1 MKEWITTKQEGND
14 LIILIEPAS
23 KYDETYYTTQKQ
35 DDYCRLLRQQLDI
48 YRDYSNNAWR
58 NHIRKYNMSALIDF
72 LKNFKDRE
80 KYNEVKI
87 RFNY

>member
-1 MKEWITTKQEGND
+1 MKEWISTKEEGND
-14 LIILIEPAS
+14 LIILIDPAS
-23 KYDETYYTTQKQ
+23 KYDKTYYITQRQ
-35 DDYCRLLRQQLDI
+35 DDYCRLLQEQLEI
-48 YRDYSNNAWR
+48 YRDYDRKQWE

-87 RFNY
+87 RFN

>member
-1 MKEWITTKQEGND
+1 MKEWISTKQEGND

-23 KYDETYYTTQKQ
+23 KYNKTYYTTQKQ
-35 DDYCRLLRQQLDI
+35 DDYCQLLRRELDI
-48 YRDYSNNAWR
+48 CRDCSNNAWG
-58 NHIRKYNMSALIDF
+58 NHLRKYNMSQLIDF

-87 RFNY
+87 RFNF